1 MKILNK
7 LTIKNLLKNKKRTI
21 VSIIGIMLSTALMVG
36 IGLLCST
43 FRELMIKEILDKTG
57 NYQVSIS
64 EVNPSKLKYLTNNK
78 KIDNYYYSTNLGYT
92 RYYES
97 DNTSKIYYFLLGGN
111 NNYLKKLKITEG
123 RLPNNNKEVILS
135 NHIFSYSDITYKIGD
150 TIYLSKGKRIFEG
163 ENLGQEISYQEGEE
177 LITEP
182 AIPYTI
188 VGFCERANATFEPY
202 HAPGFS
208 IFTKENEINTANSIN
223 IYLNLKNP
231 KNIRKTINNI
241 ATKLDID
248 ASKINYNE
256 KLLAIYGQSKYNNI
270 NSFLTSFM
278 IIFLSI
284 ISVACIFV
292 IYNSFAISVMERKKQ
307 FGLFSSV
314 GATSK
319 QLKLSVLYEALI
331 LGIIGI
337 IIGIISAYIGIY
349 AVVLTM
355 SILLKD
361 IIPYQIELVTYPI
374 FVIIPII
381 FMALVIIIS
390 AYIPSK
396 KASKISPI
404 EAIRQN
410 TDIQINKKKIKTL
423 GIVKKIFGIE
433 GEIALKNIKRNK
445 KKYRIAIISL
455 FISIVTFI
463 SFSTY
468 LDLGTKTTEE
478 FIGTTPSDISIY
490 MNNYNTKDN
499 ELINQIIKDKSTTD
513 YIKTTSFVIP
523 MKTLNNN
530 NLTNEYLK
538 NTDINPNRETDFVTF
553 ISIDNKSYNQYKKEI
568 DMKEDKLI
576 VTTTYNKMNY
586 TNGNR
591 KYKKIDKY
599 TNKFNSITLCT
610 NSEKDYLE
618 LTKEEL
624 NKLCNIE
631 IKDIYKT
638 SIYPKFLEYYS
649 AYLNTIIIT
658 NEKTFEYYYNL
669 LNKPNIIATTY
680 LNTNDSKNIDKIS
693 ENLTNYSYYE
703 NLKERKKQET
713 NIIIIIKI
721 LLYGFISLVTLI
733 GITSVFNTI
742 NTSIMLRKKEFAV
755 LRSLGLTNHG
765 FNKMIFFESI
775 MFGIKSLFYG
785 IIVGTLLSFIIN
797 NNMNK
802 LVSGEFYL
810 PTKSI
815 IISTLGVFIIV
826 LITMFYSVKKIKH
839 ENILEA
845 IREENI

>member
-7 LTIKNLLKNKKRTI
+7 LTFKNLLKNKKRTI

-43 FRELMIKEILDKTG
+43 FRELMIKELLDKTG

-123 RLPNNNKEVILS
+123 RLPNNDKEVVLS

-150 TIYLSKGKRIFEG
+150 TIYLTSGKRIFEG

-182 AIPYTI
+182 AKPYTI

-208 IFTKENEINTANSIN
+208 IFTKTNEINTANSIN

-248 ASKINYNE
+248 VSKINYNE
-256 KLLAIYGQSKYNNI
+256 KLLAVYGESRYSNI

-337 IIGIISAYIGIY
+337 TLGIISAYIGIY

-390 AYIPSK
+390 AYIPAK

-423 GIVKKIFGIE
+423 GIIKKIFGIE

-445 KKYRIAIISL
+445 KKYRITIISL

-478 FIGTTPSDISIY
+478 FIGTTPYDVSIY

-530 NLTNEYLK
+530 NLTNKYLK
-538 NTDINPNRETDFVTF
+538 DTDLNQNREADYVTF
-553 ISIDNKSYNQYKKEI
+553 VSIDNKSYNQYKKEI

-624 NKLCNIE
+624 NKLCNVE

-638 SIYPKFLEYYS
+638 SIYPKFLEFYS
-649 AYLNTIIIT
+649 EYQNTIIIT

-669 LNKPNIIATTY
+669 LNKPNTITSTY
-680 LNTNDSKNIDKIS
+680 LNTNDSKNIDKLS
-693 ENLTNYSYYE
+693 ENLTSYSYYE
-703 NLKERKKQET
+703 NLKERNKQET

-785 IIVGTLLSFIIN
+785 IIAGTLLSFIIS

>member
-177 LITEP
+177 LITGP

-231 KNIRKTINNI
+231 KNIRKTINTI

-256 KLLAIYGQSKYNNI
+256 KILAVYGQSKYNNI

-390 AYIPSK
+390 AYIPAK

-445 KKYRIAIISL
+445 KKYRITIISL

-478 FIGTTPSDISIY
+478 FIGTTPYDISIY

-785 IIVGTLLSFIIN
+785 IIVGTLLSFIIS

>member
-1 MKILNK
+1 
-7 LTIKNLLKNKKRTI
+7 
-21 VSIIGIMLSTALMVG
+21 
-36 IGLLCST
+36 
-43 FRELMIKEILDKTG
+43 
-57 NYQVSIS
+57 
-64 EVNPSKLKYLTNNK
+64 
-78 KIDNYYYSTNLGYT
+78 
-92 RYYES
+92 
-97 DNTSKIYYFLLGGN
+97 
-111 NNYLKKLKITEG
+111 
-123 RLPNNNKEVILS
+123 
-135 NHIFSYSDITYKIGD
+135 
-150 TIYLSKGKRIFEG
+150 
-163 ENLGQEISYQEGEE
+163 
-177 LITEP
+177 
-182 AIPYTI
+182 
-188 VGFCERANATFEPY
+188 
-202 HAPGFS
+202 
-208 IFTKENEINTANSIN
+208 
-223 IYLNLKNP
+223 
-231 KNIRKTINNI
+231 
-241 ATKLDID
+241 
-248 ASKINYNE
+248 
-256 KLLAIYGQSKYNNI
+256 
-270 NSFLTSFM
+270 
-278 IIFLSI
+278 
-284 ISVACIFV
+284 
-292 IYNSFAISVMERKKQ
+292 MERKKQ

-390 AYIPSK
+390 AYIPAQ

-445 KKYRIAIISL
+445 KKYRITIISL

-478 FIGTTPSDISIY
+478 FIGTTPYDISIY

>member
-188 VGFCERANATFEPY
+188 VGFCERVNATFEPY

-256 KLLAIYGQSKYNNI
+256 KLLAVYGQSKYSNI

-390 AYIPSK
+390 AYIPAK

-445 KKYRIAIISL
+445 KKYRITIISL

-478 FIGTTPSDISIY
+478 FIGTTPYDVSIY

>member
-1 MKILNK
+1 
-7 LTIKNLLKNKKRTI
+7 
-21 VSIIGIMLSTALMVG
+21 
-36 IGLLCST
+36 
-43 FRELMIKEILDKTG
+43 
-57 NYQVSIS
+57 
-64 EVNPSKLKYLTNNK
+64 
-78 KIDNYYYSTNLGYT
+78 
-92 RYYES
+92 
-97 DNTSKIYYFLLGGN
+97 
-111 NNYLKKLKITEG
+111 
-123 RLPNNNKEVILS
+123 
-135 NHIFSYSDITYKIGD
+135 
-150 TIYLSKGKRIFEG
+150 
-163 ENLGQEISYQEGEE
+163 
-177 LITEP
+177 
-182 AIPYTI
+182 
-188 VGFCERANATFEPY
+188 
-202 HAPGFS
+202 
-208 IFTKENEINTANSIN
+208 
-223 IYLNLKNP
+223 
-231 KNIRKTINNI
+231 
-241 ATKLDID
+241 
-248 ASKINYNE
+248 
-256 KLLAIYGQSKYNNI
+256 
-270 NSFLTSFM
+270 
-278 IIFLSI
+278 
-284 ISVACIFV
+284 
-292 IYNSFAISVMERKKQ
+292 MERKKQ

-390 AYIPSK
+390 AYIPAK

-445 KKYRIAIISL
+445 KKYRITIISL

-478 FIGTTPSDISIY
+478 FIGTTPYDISIY

>member
-1 MKILNK
+1 
-7 LTIKNLLKNKKRTI
+7 
-21 VSIIGIMLSTALMVG
+21 
-36 IGLLCST
+36 
-43 FRELMIKEILDKTG
+43 
-57 NYQVSIS
+57 
-64 EVNPSKLKYLTNNK
+64 
-78 KIDNYYYSTNLGYT
+78 
-92 RYYES
+92 
-97 DNTSKIYYFLLGGN
+97 
-111 NNYLKKLKITEG
+111 
-123 RLPNNNKEVILS
+123 
-135 NHIFSYSDITYKIGD
+135 
-150 TIYLSKGKRIFEG
+150 
-163 ENLGQEISYQEGEE
+163 
-177 LITEP
+177 
-182 AIPYTI
+182 
-188 VGFCERANATFEPY
+188 
-202 HAPGFS
+202 
-208 IFTKENEINTANSIN
+208 
-223 IYLNLKNP
+223 
-231 KNIRKTINNI
+231 
-241 ATKLDID
+241 
-248 ASKINYNE
+248 
-256 KLLAIYGQSKYNNI
+256 
-270 NSFLTSFM
+270 M

-390 AYIPSK
+390 AYIPAQ

-445 KKYRIAIISL
+445 KKYRITIISL

-478 FIGTTPSDISIY
+478 FIGTTPYDISIY

-658 NEKTFEYYYNL
+658 NEKTFDYYYNL

-680 LNTNDSKNIDKIS
+680 LNTNDSKKIDKIS

-785 IIVGTLLSFIIN
+785 IIAGTLLSFIIN